1 MIVAAAA
8 PMPGA
13 SDGAGPPCDLLGD
26 TLAGLSQ
33 TPRRLLSKYFYDAR
47 GSELFEAITR
57 QPEYYLTRVEQ
68 ALLDARMAEIAARVG
83 PDAHVV
89 EYGSGSGRKTRQL
102 LAGLHAPVAYTP
114 VEISRSTL
122 LASSARLAQE
132 FPEVEILPLC
142 ADFTRPVRLPTPS
155 LAPRSTLVFFPGST
169 LGNFGDQDAVSLLR
183 LMRMTMDAHG
193 HALVGLDLDKD
204 PALIEA
210 AYNDAAGVTAQFTLN
225 LLVRLNREIGS
236 DFDLHGFRHRAV
248 YARERG
254 RIETFLVS
262 QRAQRVTIGDHA
274 FDFVPGEPILV
285 EYSHKYR
292 DAGFDRLARAAGL
305 QVVAAWNDARDWFG
319 LRLLQPTADDD
330 DQQATGCAPPAP

>member
-1 MIVAAAA
+1 VAAAG
-8 PMPGA
+8 PMPEAPGRADAA
-13 SDGAGPPCDLLGD
+13 SDILGD
-26 TLAGLSQ
+26 TLAGLAR
-33 TPRRLLSKYFYDAR
+33 TPKRLLSKYFYDAR

-68 ALLDARMAEIAARVG
+68 ALLDARMDEIAARVG
-83 PDAHVV
+83 PGAHVV

-102 LAGLHAPVAYTP
+102 LAGLHAPLAYTP
-114 VEISRSTL
+114 IEISRSTL

-169 LGNFGDQDAVSLLR
+169 LGNFGDEDAVSLLG
-183 LMRMTMDAHG
+183 LMRKTIGAHG
-193 HALVGLDLDKD
+193 RALVGLDLDKD
-204 PALIEA
+204 PAVIEA
-210 AYNDAAGVTAQFTLN
+210 AYNDAAGITAQFTLN

-236 DFDLHGFRHRAV
+236 DFDVTAFRHRAV

-262 QRAQRVTIGDHA
+262 QRAQRVTIGHHA
-274 FDFVPGEPILV
+274 FDFAPGEPMLV

-292 DAGFDRLARAAGL
+292 DAGFDRLARTAGL

-319 LRLLQPTADDD
+319 LRLLRPIGDA
-330 DQQATGCAPPAP
+330 AT